1 MLIALKG
8 SAENGDQARIQEG
21 VATMGNV
28 QMHESL
34 ANVVNNGD
42 GAFTITRDKL
52 IALVQ
57 GQAFLDVYDN
67 ADVDEVDSGMD
78 DAYHYALGGDYES
91 AWDYAVDQVAAFEA
105 RSFA

>member
-1 MLIALKG
+1 MSTNI
-8 SAENGDQARIQEG
+8 
-21 VATMGNV
+21 
-28 QMHESL
+28 HESL
-34 ANVVNNGD
+34 NGVIDNGD
-42 GAFTITRDKL
+42 GTFTITRNKL

-91 AWDYAVDQVAAFEA
+91 AWDYAVDQVNAFA
-105 RSFA
+105 GASRD